1 MERSRPEEH
10 ENIEENK
17 IKDVRNL
24 FRLQKL
30 EKETTDAAI
39 KGLRNLFKLEKVK
52 KGIKDRI
59 IRDVRNPFEHE
70 EKNYYKPAIVCN
82 FCSNNYIEYKSKGDT
97 KTLSV
102 EEYNKIKPYIKHIPN
117 NLKKSET

>member
-1 MERSRPEEH
+1 MMERSRPEEH

-39 KGLRNLFKLEKVK
+39 EGLRNLFKLEK
-52 KGIKDRI
+52 
-59 IRDVRNPFEHE
+59 
-70 EKNYYKPAIVCN
+70 
-82 FCSNNYIEYKSKGDT
+82 
-97 KTLSV
+97 
-102 EEYNKIKPYIKHIPN
+102 
-117 NLKKSET
+117 

>member
-39 KGLRNLFKLEKVK
+39 EGLRNLFKLEKEK

-70 EKNYYKPAIVCN
+70 EIVCN

-102 EEYNKIKPYIKHIPN
+102 EEYYNKIKPYIKHIPN